1 MRYFIS
7 IFLMISFLLVRGQGN
22 IETRF
27 QNAISSVRY
36 YNIYNRIIW
45 DFKPLNE
52 YLLNQDNGT
61 IRYQTDNPEVYAI
74 AGIEILGTFN
84 LDNKMFLWSDK
95 NKSIQNHL
103 CEKVAEFRK
112 GLPANYQTNKFK
124 SDTEFNEK
132 ILALFSFTIQ
142 SNGYDIVRQGNTI
155 IYISLKKINVYK
167 QDKISF
173 SIGKESHFEIIE
185 SDILIKTV
193 KQFHKEKLIVNDK
206 FYNKKE
212 ITDSAAFK
220 QITEVHLKYWKNENE
235 YYYPSL
241 CWPCD
246 YAETSAIDW
255 KVIRLINTN
264 RVFVIYTRD
273 LETRFEHYA
282 YEIDKDI
289 LGSKI
294 LIGRF

>member
-1 MRYFIS
+1 
-7 IFLMISFLLVRGQGN
+7 MISSLFVEGQDN

-27 QNAISSVRY
+27 KNAISSIRY
-36 YNIYNRIIW
+36 HNIYNRIIW
-45 DFKPLNE
+45 DFNPLNE
-52 YLLNQDNGT
+52 YLVDQDNGT

-74 AGIEILGTFN
+74 AEIEILGTFN
-84 LDNKMFLWSDK
+84 LDNKTFLWSDK
-95 NKSIQNHL
+95 NQSIQNQL
-103 CEKVAEFRK
+103 CEKVKEFRN
-112 GLPANYQTNKFK
+112 GLPTSYQTNKFK

-132 ILALFSFTIQ
+132 LLALFNYTFQ

-155 IYISLKKINVYK
+155 IYIALMKINVYK
-167 QDKISF
+167 NDKISF
-173 SIGKESHFEIIE
+173 SIGKEPHFEIID

-193 KQFHKEKLIVNDK
+193 KQFHKEKLLVNDK

-212 ITDSAAFK
+212 LTDSEAFQK
-220 QITEVHLKYWKNENE
+220 ITEVHLKYWKNEDE

-264 RVFVIYTRD
+264 RIFVIYTRD
-273 LETRFEHYA
+273 LKTRFEHYA
-282 YEIDKDI
+282 YEIDKEI
-289 LGSKI
+289 LGIKI